1 MEVDEP
7 HDMFQFYLSSIKRGT
22 QAASLLHPTLFQF
35 YLSSIKSGIELGIV
49 PQQLLFQFYLSS
61 IKSKEEFPEAYD
73 IMSFNSTLVQLKAGD
88 SCIPF

>member
-35 YLSSIKSGIELGIV
+35 YLSSIKRLEKLEEISDVEM
-49 PQQLLFQFYLSS
+49 FQFYLSS
-61 IKSKEEFPEAYD
+61 IKRHICNNFAYAR
-73 IMSFNSTLVQLKAGD
+73 F
-88 SCIPF
+88 